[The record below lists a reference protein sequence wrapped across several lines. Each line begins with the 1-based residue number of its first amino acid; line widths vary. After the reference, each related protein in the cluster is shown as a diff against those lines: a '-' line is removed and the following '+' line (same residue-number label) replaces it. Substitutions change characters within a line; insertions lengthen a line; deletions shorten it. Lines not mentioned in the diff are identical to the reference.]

1 MSYNLDWVS
10 FFFQLALGHEIDTS
24 KNKKLLKRQ
33 MRQES
38 DNKPHRI
45 SCVVH
50 YFILN
55 LHC

>member
-1 MSYNLDWVS
+1 MSYSLDWVS
-10 FFFQLALGHEIDTS
+10 FFFKLALGHEIDTN
-24 KNKKLLKRQ
+24 KNKKLFKRQ

-38 DNKPHRI
+38 DNKLHGI